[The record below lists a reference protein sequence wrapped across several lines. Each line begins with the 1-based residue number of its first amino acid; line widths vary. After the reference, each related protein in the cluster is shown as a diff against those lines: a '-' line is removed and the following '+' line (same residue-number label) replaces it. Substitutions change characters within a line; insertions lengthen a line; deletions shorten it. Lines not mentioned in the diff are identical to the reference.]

1 MQERTRFQLAA
12 EAPRTRDYTSDARR
26 DLGNA
31 GTTFGDVYAYA
42 YCKRERAYHVTKLY
56 MNRADTLT
64 RYDVCERPN
73 GVTRSGVRLRWPMR
87 IGHKRAGARSDV
99 RTVSLE
105 PGHFAQPHDAR
116 VRALKATW
124 TPPSADVLARYEKSQ
139 ALLRSDNA

>member
-1 MQERTRFQLAA
+1 MDTRTRFQLAA

-42 YCKRERAYHVTKLY
+42 WCARENAYHVSKLY
-56 MNRADTLT
+56 TNRRDAIT

-87 IGHKRAGARSDV
+87 IGHKRAGADPTV
-99 RTVSLE
+99 RVATI
-105 PGHFAQPHDAR
+105 ATAR
-116 VRALKATW
+116 NPRVHALA
-124 TPPSADVLARYEKSQ
+124 
-139 ALLRSDNA
+139 